1 MKKKKKTYSFFTM
14 LHCVKSVCAPNLS
27 VQYFPTFGPNTERY
41 GVSLR
46 IQSKRGKI
54 RTIITPNR
62 DIFSCYVSPDDQHYE
77 R

>member
-1 MKKKKKTYSFFTM
+1 M
-14 LHCVKSVCAPNLS
+14 LHCVKSVCTRSLS
-27 VQYFPTFGPNTERY
+27 VPYFATFGQNTERY

-46 IQSKRGKI
+46 IQSKRGKM

-62 DIFSCYVSPDDQHYE
+62 DTFSCYVSPDDQHYE